1 MSAKEAGRL
10 KKLKVLDLSKWTASF
25 WLVKRKSAQDG
36 FAYSVLRVDIEARLA
51 KRFRSYVKAQV
62 QDRAFHLDAYDFSNA
77 DPEGVLLTID
87 AAATDFHKIEAAVD
101 AGFDNP
107 RAKEYADLL
116 NALAYVVVFE
126 SNGQRLFA
134 LCKINTLNN
143 PKKAIT
149 RQALFFENH
158 KLIDVEDKQV
168 FMIDPRFDFFVFDG
182 TTFIVSKAAFE
193 TSMNF
198 REGMRD
204 KGKELLDEF
213 KRMDFLSDVE
223 PIREYVGENLRHLR
237 KLAAIRSAGYY
248 SKPDYMAKLVKVVKA
263 EKWNLKIEAGKIIVE
278 EETMEL
284 LLKLLNNDRLRS
296 PINDEVFDSSAK
308 KAVTA
313 AGGAG

>member
-1 MSAKEAGRL
+1 MSTKEANRL
-10 KKLKVLDLSKWTASF
+10 KKLKALDLTKWAVSF
-25 WLVKRKSAQDG
+25 WLVRREAAQPG
-36 FAYSVLRVDIEARLA
+36 FDYSVLRVDIEARLG
-51 KRFRSYVKAQV
+51 KRFKGYVKAQI
-62 QDRAFHLDAYDFSNA
+62 QDRAFHLEAYDFSNA
-77 DPEGVLLTID
+77 DPDDVLLTLD
-87 AAATDFHKIEAAVD
+87 ADATDFQKIEAAIDV
-101 AGFDNP
+101 GFDNA

-134 LCKINTLNN
+134 LRKINTLNN

-193 TSMNF
+193 TAMNF
-198 REGMRD
+198 REGMKD
-204 KGKELLDEF
+204 KGKELLDAF
-213 KRMDFLSDVE
+213 KTMDFLSDVE
-223 PIREYVGENLRHLR
+223 PIRAYVGDNLRHLR
-237 KLAAIRSAGYY
+237 KLAAIKNAGYY
-248 SKPDYMAKLVKVVKA
+248 SQPDYMAKLVKVVKA
-263 EKWNLKIEAGKIIVE
+263 EKWGLKIEGGKIIVE

>member
-1 MSAKEAGRL
+1 MSTKEANRL
-10 KKLKVLDLSKWTASF
+10 KKLKALDLPKWAVSF
-25 WLVKRKSAQDG
+25 WLVRRKATQTG
-36 FAYSVLRVDIEARLA
+36 FAYSVLRVDIDARLT
-51 KRFRSYVKAQV
+51 KRFKGYVKAQV

-77 DPEGVLLTID
+77 DPEDVLLTLD
-87 AAATDFHKIEAAVD
+87 ADATDFHKIEAAID

-107 RAKEYADLL
+107 RAKEYEDLL

-126 SNGQRLFA
+126 SGGQRLFA
-134 LCKINTLNN
+134 LRKINTLNN
-143 PKKAIT
+143 PRKAIT

-193 TSMNF
+193 TAMNF
-198 REGMRD
+198 REGMKE
-204 KGKELLDEF
+204 KGKELLDAF
-213 KRMDFLSDVE
+213 KGMDFLSDVE
-223 PIREYVGENLRHLR
+223 PIRAYVGENLRHLR
-237 KLAAIRSAGYY
+237 KLAAIKNAGYY
-248 SKPDYMAKLVKVVKA
+248 SQPDYMNKLVKVVKA
-263 EKWNLKIEAGKIIVE
+263 EKWNLKIIGGKIIVE

-308 KAVTA
+308 KAVA
-313 AGGAG
+313 GAGAGA

>member
-1 MSAKEAGRL
+1 MSTKEANRL
-10 KKLKVLDLSKWTASF
+10 KKLKALDLSKWTVSF
-25 WLVKRKSAQDG
+25 WLVRRKAAQAG
-36 FAYSVLRVDIEARLA
+36 FDYSVLRVDIEARLA
-51 KRFRSYVKAQV
+51 KRFKGYVKVQI

-77 DPEGVLLTID
+77 DPDDVLLTLD
-87 AAATDFHKIEAAVD
+87 ADATDFHKIEGAID

-126 SNGQRLFA
+126 SGAQRLFA
-134 LCKINTLNN
+134 LRKINTLNN

-158 KLIDVEDKQV
+158 KLIDVDDKQV

-193 TSMNF
+193 TAMNF
-198 REGMRD
+198 REGMKE
-204 KGKELLDEF
+204 KGKELLDAF
-213 KRMDFLSDVE
+213 KTMDFLSEVE
-223 PIREYVGENLRHLR
+223 PIRAYVGENQRHLR
-237 KLAAIRSAGYY
+237 KLAAIKNAGYY
-248 SKPDYMAKLVKVVKA
+248 SQPDYMAKLVQVVKA
-263 EKWNLKIEAGKIIVE
+263 EKWDLKIEGGKIVVQ

-308 KAVTA
+308 KAVA
-313 AGGAG
+313 RAGAGA

>member
-1 MSAKEAGRL
+1 MSTKEANRL
-10 KKLKVLDLSKWTASF
+10 KKLKALDLSKWAVSF
-25 WLVKRKSAQDG
+25 WLVRRKAAQTG
-36 FAYSVLRVDIEARLA
+36 FGYSVLRVDIDARLS
-51 KRFRSYVKAQV
+51 KRFRGYVKAQI

-77 DPEGVLLTID
+77 DPEDVLLTLD
-87 AAATDFHKIEAAVD
+87 ADATDFHKIEAAID

-107 RAKEYADLL
+107 RAKEYEDLL

-126 SNGQRLFA
+126 SAGQRLFA
-134 LCKINTLNN
+134 VRKINTLNN

-193 TSMNF
+193 TAMNF
-198 REGMRD
+198 REGMKE
-204 KGKELLDEF
+204 KGKELLDAF
-213 KRMDFLSDVE
+213 KGMDFLSDVE
-223 PIREYVGENLRHLR
+223 PIRVYVGENLRHLR
-237 KLAAIRSAGYY
+237 KLAAIKNAGYY
-248 SKPDYMAKLVKVVKA
+248 NQPDYMTKLVKVVKA
-263 EKWNLKIEAGKIIVE
+263 EKWDLKIVGGKIIVE

-308 KAVTA
+308 KAVA
-313 AGGAG
+313 GAGAGA

>member
-1 MSAKEAGRL
+1 MSAKEASRL
-10 KKLKVLDLSKWTASF
+10 KKLKALDLSKWAVSF
-25 WLVKRKSAQDG
+25 WLVKRKAAQDG

-51 KRFRSYVKAQV
+51 KRFRGYVKAQV

-77 DPEGVLLTID
+77 DPDDVLLTLD
-87 AAATDFHKIEAAVD
+87 TDATDFHKIEAAID
-101 AGFDNP
+101 GGFDNP

-126 SNGQRLFA
+126 SSGKRLFA
-134 LCKINTLNN
+134 LRKINTLNH

-193 TSMNF
+193 TAMNF
-198 REGMRD
+198 REGMKD
-204 KGKELLDEF
+204 KGKELLDAF
-213 KRMDFLSDVE
+213 KTMDFLSDVE
-223 PIREYVGENLRHLR
+223 PIRTYVGDNLRHLR
-237 KLAAIRSAGYY
+237 KLAAIQSAGYY

-263 EKWNLKIEAGKIIVE
+263 EKWDLKIEGGKIIVE

-308 KAVTA
+308 KAVAA

>member
-1 MSAKEAGRL
+1 M
-10 KKLKVLDLSKWTASF
+10 
-25 WLVKRKSAQDG
+25 
-36 FAYSVLRVDIEARLA
+36 LRVDIEAKLA
-51 KRFRSYVKAQV
+51 KRFRGYVKAQV
-62 QDRAFHLDAYDFSNA
+62 QDRTFHLDAYDFSNA
-77 DPEGVLLTID
+77 DPEDVLLTLD
-87 AAATDFHKIEAAVD
+87 ADATDFHKIEAAID
-101 AGFDNP
+101 SGFDNP

-134 LCKINTLNN
+134 LRKINTLNN

-193 TSMNF
+193 TAMNF
-198 REGMRD
+198 REGMKD
-204 KGKELLDEF
+204 KGKELLDAF
-213 KRMDFLSDVE
+213 KTMDFLSDVE
-223 PIREYVGENLRHLR
+223 PIRAYVGDNLRHLR
-237 KLAAIRSAGYY
+237 KLAAIKSAGYY

-263 EKWNLKIEAGKIIVE
+263 EKWDLKIEAGKIIVE

>member
-1 MSAKEAGRL
+1 MGTKEASRL
-10 KKLKVLDLSKWTASF
+10 KKLKALDLSKWTASF
-25 WLVKRKSAQDG
+25 WLVKRKFAQDG
-36 FAYSVLRVDIEARLA
+36 LSYSVLRVDIEPKLA
-51 KRFRSYVKAQV
+51 KRFRGYVKAQV

-77 DPEGVLLTID
+77 DPEDVLLTLD
-87 AAATDFHKIEAAVD
+87 ADTTDFHKIEVAID

-107 RAKEYADLL
+107 RAKAYADLL

-134 LCKINTLNN
+134 LRKINTLNN

-193 TSMNF
+193 TAMNF
-198 REGMRD
+198 REGMKD
-204 KGKELLDEF
+204 KGKELLDAF
-213 KRMDFLSDVE
+213 QTMNFLSDVE
-223 PIREYVGENLRHLR
+223 PIRAYVGENLRHLR
-237 KLAAIRSAGYY
+237 KLAAIKSAGYY

-263 EKWNLKIEAGKIIVE
+263 EKWNLKIEGGKIIVE
-278 EETMEL
+278 EATMEL

-296 PINDEVFDSSAK
+296 PIDDQVFDSSAK
-308 KAVTA
+308 TAVA
-313 AGGAG
+313 SAGGAG